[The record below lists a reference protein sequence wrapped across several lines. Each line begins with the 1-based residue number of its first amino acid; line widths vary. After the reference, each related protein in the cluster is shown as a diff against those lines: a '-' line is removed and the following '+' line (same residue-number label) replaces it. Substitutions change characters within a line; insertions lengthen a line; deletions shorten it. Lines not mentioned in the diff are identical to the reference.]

1 MSSLMK
7 TREFDAHRALYCL
20 YTLSSL
26 ENNHCGGHG
35 FEPLSC
41 CVKVLWVIKRETL
54 NLIDSS
60 ALVK

>member
-1 MSSLMK
+1 MK

-20 YTLSSL
+20 YALSSL
-26 ENNHCGGHG
+26 QNDHCGGHE
-35 FEPLSC
+35 FELLSC
-41 CVKVLWVIKRETL
+41 CVKVLWVIIKREVL